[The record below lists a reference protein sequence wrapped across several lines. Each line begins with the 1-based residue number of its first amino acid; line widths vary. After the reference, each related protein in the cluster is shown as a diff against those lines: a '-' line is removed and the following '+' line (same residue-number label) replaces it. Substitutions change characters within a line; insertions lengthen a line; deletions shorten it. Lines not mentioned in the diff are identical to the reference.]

1 MRFMVYR
8 TSALENKHKW
18 WLQTHRYSTE
28 MNFEERWKNY
38 SICPPTRQYSWWYK
52 WRQKNRQCICNFP
65 IHSFTFVGILCCT
78 RKMWGVSFH
87 TFYFKLILIIF
98 KKGIWSSKKLVSL
111 FNSIQAVEPVF
122 TVRKNLASV
131 VCFIHINL
139 FHSLSLSEM
148 DFKLE
153 NWNSGV
159 LNTFTVTRASMWV
172 PGALLTKP
180 FLLL

>member
-1 MRFMVYR
+1 MVITNLVDIQQRWTLKRGGENYS
-8 TSALENKHKW
+8 TSA
-18 WLQTHRYSTE
+18 
-28 MNFEERWKNY
+28 
-38 SICPPTRQYSWWYK
+38 PPTRQYSWWYK
-52 WRQKNRQCICNFP
+52 WYRKMNSVFVTFP
-65 IHSFTFVGILCCT
+65 FIHSHLLNALLYQ
-78 RKMWGVSFH
+78 KMWGVSFH

-122 TVRKNLASV
+122 TVRKTFASV

-159 LNTFTVTRASMWV
+159 LNTHSHRASMWV
-172 PGALLTKP
+172 PGHC
-180 FLLL
+180 